1 MNRSYLFIPG
11 DVPRMLQTLDVFES
25 DAIIIDF
32 EDAVSP
38 DQKDEA
44 RFLTKSFLSTFPLKP
59 IDIFIRINAHTEKSL
74 FESDLEAIKDLNIQ
88 GIVLPKTSIEALKAL
103 TTWMDHHQTFDVIG
117 LIETPESFFELKEI
131 AAHPHIIG
139 LFLGAEDLSKALGLK
154 RSTIGHEIL
163 YARSQVVFA
172 AKSFHKFA
180 IDTPF
185 VTIHDLEGLQ
195 TDATHALN
203 LGFDGKAA
211 IHPNHIDIINQTFT
225 PSESELLE
233 AKRII
238 AMSES
243 LESTRF
249 SLDGKMV
256 DKPIIERAK
265 ATLEKAKR

>member
-11 DVPRMLQTLDVFES
+11 DVPRMLQTLDIFES

-44 RFLTKSFLSTFPLKP
+44 RFLTKSFLSTFPLK
-59 IDIFIRINAHTEKSL
+59 DVDLFIRINAHTEHDL
-74 FESDLEAIKDLNIQ
+74 FESDLEAIKGLNIK
-88 GIVLPKTSIEALKAL
+88 GIVLPKTSLEALASL
-103 TTWMDHHQTFDVIG
+103 ESWMQKNHPFEVIG
-117 LIETPESFFELKEI
+117 LIETPESFFDLKAI
-131 AAHPHIIG
+131 AKNKHIIG
-139 LFLGAEDLSKALGLK
+139 LFLGAEDLSKTLGLK
-154 RSTIGHEIL
+154 RSVLGHEIL

-172 AKSFHKFA
+172 AKSFNKFA

-185 VTIHDLEGLQ
+185 VSIHDLEGLKED
-195 TDATHALN
+195 TLN
-203 LGFDGKAA
+203 AKHLGFDGKAA
-211 IHPNHIDIINQTFT
+211 IHPNHIDIINQVFT
-225 PSESELLE
+225 PTEADIVE

-238 AMSES
+238 AMSET
-243 LESTRF
+243 LKSTRF

-265 ATLEKAKR
+265 ATLKKAKR